1 MYFTGSYSCL
11 SSSILALS
19 PPSFT
24 NESIISINTI
34 DDLSDEFLEKV
45 GISIICMLYS
55 KVRKLLLSD
64 FKDLKEIANM
74 YN

>member
-1 MYFTGSYSCL
+1 L